1 MLSSPKPKKISAKL
15 ILLFI
20 LLIYIKKQR
29 TEVSWV
35 TSKIDGKQYVVQNKP
50 NKQIAADRLA
60 QIKQNLKKLVSYCNN
75 SFSKDERVQRLN
87 LKFDPDAV
95 AEGSEDATYTTYT
108 LNKGE
113 KMVFCLRTRDYEDR
127 IHDLNLLTFVA
138 VHELG
143 HICSVSTG
151 HNDEFNK
158 NFQFL
163 IQQAVKCGI
172 YTPEDYRIRP
182 KKYCGIEVT
191 DTPLG
196 QEYF

>member
-1 MLSSPKPKKISAKL
+1 MKFLNIIIPL

-20 LLIYIKKQR
+20 FLIYIKKQR
-29 TEVSWV
+29 TEVSLV
-35 TSKIDGKQYVVQNKP
+35 TSRIDGQQYVVQNKP
-50 NKQIAADRLA
+50 NKQLAADRLS
-60 QIKQNLKKLVSYCNN
+60 QIKQNLNQLVEYCNKN
-75 SFSKDERVQRLN
+75 YAKDERVARMN
-87 LKFDPDAV
+87 LKFDPNAI
-95 AEGSEDATYTTYT
+95 AEGTEDARYTTYT

-113 KMVFCLRTRDYEDR
+113 KMVFCLRTRDYQDH

-143 HICSVSTG
+143 HICSVTTG
-151 HNDEFNK
+151 HNDEFNT

-163 IQQAVKCGI
+163 IQNAVKCGI
-172 YTPEDYRIRP
+172 YSPEDYRINP

-196 QEYF
+196 QEYFR

>member
-1 MLSSPKPKKISAKL
+1 MNFVNIIIPL

-29 TEVSWV
+29 TEVAWV
-35 TSKIDGKQYVVQNKP
+35 TSRVDGQQYVVQNKP
-50 NKQIAADRLA
+50 DKQIAADRLA
-60 QIKQNLKKLVSYCNN
+60 QIKQNLVKLVSYCNQN
-75 SFSKDERVQRLN
+75 HPKDERVQRMN
-87 LKFDPDAV
+87 LKFDPNAI
-95 AEGSEDATYTTYT
+95 AEGTEDARYTTYT

-113 KMVFCLRTRDYEDR
+113 KMVFCLRTRDYQDH

-143 HICSVSTG
+143 HIMTISEG
-151 HNDEFNK
+151 HTEEFNK

-163 IQQAVKCGI
+163 IQQAVKCGV
-172 YTPEDYRIRP
+172 YSPEDYRINPR
-182 KKYCGIEVT
+182 KYCGIEVT

-196 QEYF
+196 QEYFK